1 MPLSVGLVCEARAP
15 EDARARL
22 LSAPLEAR
30 GDEVTPH
37 LLEAGASLLSRARAY
52 GELLR
57 GVVAHKPDV
66 LVLSGTPRAASL
78 VAAVARVAGVELV
91 LDLAV
96 RGDGGPR
103 TAAATVVDVLAAAA
117 ATRVVARDV
126 ASYQALLAARVPV
139 YRVGLVHDPLVVGSF
154 AARAKEPP
162 AKGRVRVVA
171 IVSSADELATAVT
184 ALEAA
189 RAREPKIHG
198 VVVAPPGAR
207 LAAEVAVA
215 GREGLEVAPS
225 EPMGLDDEPTRV
237 ARALIDAHLALVLGP
252 AGPQAGVVMA
262 TGAPLVWVSAERP
275 WGADGAEW
283 RAPSEARL
291 LGERLGELARDKDA
305 RGQLAAR
312 GRAWDEAYGYA
323 AMSRVWLRT
332 VDAAC
337 EAKVLAERR
346 AKQAALEGVKTGTR
360 AD

>member
-15 EDARARL
+15 EDARAQL

-30 GDEVTPH
+30 GDEVTLH

-52 GELLR
+52 AELLR
-57 GVVAHKPDV
+57 DVVGHKPDV
-66 LVLSGTPRAASL
+66 LVLSGTPRLAGL

-117 ATRVVARDV
+117 ATRVIARDL

-139 YRVGLVHDPLVVGSF
+139 YRVGLVHDPLVVGAF
-154 AARAKEPP
+154 APRAKEPP
-162 AKGRVRVVA
+162 AKGRVRVV
-171 IVSSADELATAVT
+171 VMVGSADELAAAVG
-184 ALEAA
+184 ALEAG
-189 RAREPKIHG
+189 RAREPRLHG
-198 VVVAPPGAR
+198 VIVAPPGAR

-225 EPMGLDDEPTRV
+225 EAMGLDDEPTRV
-237 ARALIDAHLALVLGP
+237 ARALTDAHLALVIGHAP
-252 AGPQAGVVMA
+252 AQAGVVMA
-262 TGAPLVWVSAERP
+262 TGVPLVWASAERP

-283 RAPSEARL
+283 RALGEPRA
-291 LGERLGELARDKDA
+291 LGERLGELARDKDTRA
-305 RGQLAAR
+305 QLATRA
-312 GRAWDEAYGYA
+312 RAWDEAYGYA

-337 EAKVLAERR
+337 EAKVTAERR
-346 AKQAALEGVKTGTR
+346 AKQAAIEGVKTGTR